1 MAVFDN
7 RTAFVR
13 KTFFMLADLRVMVKQ
28 GFVDHGGLRD
38 FRRTLE
44 DFNFG
49 GRRRC
54 SAPTTALESRL
65 QLTDGEKA
73 SPSGQKD
80 RSVNYALFLPV
91 HSLVPGS
98 ERASL

>member
-1 MAVFDN
+1 
-7 RTAFVR
+7 
-13 KTFFMLADLRVMVKQ
+13 MLADLAVMVKQ
-28 GFVDHGGLRD
+28 GFVDHGVLRD

-49 GRRRC
+49 RPWHC

-65 QLTDGEKA
+65 QLTDGGKA
-73 SPSGQKD
+73 SLSGQKD
-80 RSVNYALFLPV
+80 RSVDYAPFLPV